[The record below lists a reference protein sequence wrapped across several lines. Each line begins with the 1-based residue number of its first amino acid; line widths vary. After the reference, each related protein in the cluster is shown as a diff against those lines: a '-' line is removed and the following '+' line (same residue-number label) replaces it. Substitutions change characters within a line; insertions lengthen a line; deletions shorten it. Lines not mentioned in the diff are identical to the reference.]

1 MLSAASANWT
11 RDASRS
17 DQVPVGHTAWDM
29 VARVVCVDVSNE
41 DACPRSLATLDG
53 LPTRWH
59 RGRVMRPP
67 PPLLAI
73 AAGLTQS
80 ALAKGAPPPPPF
92 RVAAAIAVGT
102 ASGALA
108 AAAAGQFRRQGTTLE
123 PFNPA
128 LASAL
133 VTTGANSLSRNPM
146 YVGLAGLLVANTL
159 RLGSWKA
166 LLPVAAFTLVID
178 RLQIAAEES
187 ALLANFG
194 AEYEAYRL
202 AVPRWLGR
210 RSVTPGR

>member
-1 MLSAASANWT
+1 
-11 RDASRS
+11 
-17 DQVPVGHTAWDM
+17 
-29 VARVVCVDVSNE
+29 
-41 DACPRSLATLDG
+41 
-53 LPTRWH
+53 
-59 RGRVMRPP
+59 MRPP

-80 ALAKGAPPPPPF
+80 ALTKGASSPPRS

-123 PFNPA
+123 PSKPT

-133 VTTGANSLSRNPM
+133 VTTGANSVSRNPM

-194 AEYEAYRL
+194 ADYEAYRL